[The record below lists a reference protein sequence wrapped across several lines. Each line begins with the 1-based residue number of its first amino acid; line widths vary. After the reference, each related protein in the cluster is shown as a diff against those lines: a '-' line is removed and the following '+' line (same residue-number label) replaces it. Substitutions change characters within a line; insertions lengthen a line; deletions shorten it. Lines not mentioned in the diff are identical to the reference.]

1 MQVILYNCNLF
12 ASQTVHV
19 FDTDKNEIVYT
30 QPIELEDTAPMIC
43 ALANKLNI
51 SEVKISGNKEYATPL
66 IEEIKTTYS
75 LTYGNNNIN
84 VEVI

>member
-1 MQVILYNCNLF
+1 MIVAIDGPAGTGNSTI
-12 ASQTVHV
+12 AS
-19 FDTDKNEIVYT
+19 I
-30 QPIELEDTAPMIC
+30 
-43 ALANKLNI
+43 LANKLNI
-51 SEVKISGNKEYATPL
+51 SEVKISGNKEYAAPL

>member
-12 ASQTVHV
+12 ANQTINV
-19 FDTDKNEIVYT
+19 FDTDKNAIVYT
-30 QPIELEDTAPMIC
+30 QPIGLEDTAPMIC
-43 ALANKLNI
+43 ALANKLDIN
-51 SEVKISGNKEYATPL
+51 EVKISGNKEYASPL